1 MNIVLIE
8 DEKPALARIT
18 KLITEILPS
27 AKIIAHH
34 DSVQSAR
41 EWFSGNPSPDLVMLD
56 IQLADGTAFD
66 LLKQIAIGCPIIFTT
81 AFDRYA
87 IDAFKANSIDYLLKP
102 VKKEELE
109 TALKKLEEYR
119 NIFGNKVAG
128 TPAASQSLPPLPVEY
143 KKRFIIRFG
152 EHIKTLPVESISYF
166 VSENKST
173 FARTFD
179 GMKYPMD
186 HNLDALELMLDTQD
200 FFRINR
206 QFIINIKSIDEMK
219 VYTKARV
226 IVRLNPP
233 VKDPPIVSS
242 ERAADFKLWLAGEFP
257 NAL

>member
-8 DEKPALARIT
+8 DEKPAGTRIAKLVKEINPGA
-18 KLITEILPS
+18 KLIAQL
-27 AKIIAHH
+27 

-41 EWFSGNPSPDLVMLD
+41 EWFSKNPSPDLILLD

-66 LLKQIAIGCPIIFTT
+66 LLKLIAIDCPIIFTT
-81 AFDRYA
+81 AFDKYA
-87 IDAFKANSIDYLLKP
+87 IEAFKANSIDYLLKP
-102 VKKEELE
+102 VKKEELAN
-109 TALKKLEEYR
+109 ALKKLEEYR
-119 NIFGNKVAG
+119 NIFRTATPIG
-128 TPAASQSLPPLPVEY
+128 TPQPTEY

-152 EHIKTLPVESISYF
+152 EHIKTLPVENVSYF
-166 VSENKST
+166 LSENKNT

-186 HNLDALELMLDTQD
+186 HNLDALEQMLNMQD

-206 QFIINIKSIDEMK
+206 QFLINIKAIDEMK

-233 VKDPPIVSS
+233 VKEPPIVSS
-242 ERAADFKLWLAGEFP
+242 ERAADFKLWLAGDIS
-257 NAL
+257 